1 MIVDLRNLL
10 LIGDVLER
18 LRMLPDNS
26 VDCIVTS
33 PPYWGL
39 RDYGVPGQLGLEETF
54 DEYLAKMVLVFKEL
68 LRVLKPSGTCWVNM
82 GDCYAGGGHGGGGSF
97 AQDGIRCA
105 EAGTDKNR
113 ATRKGR
119 MRSPSGL
126 KDKDLVGQPWALAF
140 ALRAAGWYLRQDIIW
155 HKPAPMPESVRDRCT
170 KAHEYL
176 FLLTKSARY
185 YYDINANRTQGDGRP
200 RSSKPAAELVAHFGN
215 GRGHAGLFARQN
227 RPHGWAEKG
236 CEKTVI
242 AHSRRDSFARVS
254 KSTATPG
261 QKPQHRPGREAVDYV
276 ETANARSVWTIAS
289 RGYKGAH
296 FATFPIELPLRCIS
310 AGCPPGGLVLDPF
323 AGSGTT
329 GEAAAKLGRDYL
341 LVELNRKYVPLIVG
355 RLGIFAPRILETGAI
370 A

>member
-10 LIGDVLER
+10 LIGDVLDR
-18 LRMLPDNS
+18 LRLLPDDS

-39 RDYGVPGQLGLEETF
+39 RDYGASGQLGLEETF
-54 DEYLAKMVLVFKEL
+54 DEYLAKMVLIFKEL

-82 GDCYAGGGHGGGGSF
+82 GDCYATNSRGNREKVS
-97 AQDGIRCA
+97 
-105 EAGTDKNR
+105 DKLWGKHKYRNQVREPRVR
-113 ATRKGR
+113 AIGE
-119 MRSPSGL
+119 L
-126 KDKDLVGQPWALAF
+126 KAKDLVGQPWALAF

-155 HKPAPMPESVRDRCT
+155 SKPAPMPESVRDRCT

-176 FLLTKSARY
+176 FLLTKRPRY
-185 YYDINANRTQGDGRP
+185 YYDAEAIRQAVTGNAHSR
-200 RSSKPAAELVAHFGN
+200 GN
-215 GRGHAGLFARQN
+215 GLNPKALTNSKGCRQN
-227 RPHGWAEKG
+227 ASFSGAICRPQGWAENG
-236 CEKTVI
+236 TEKTAI
-242 AHSRRDSFARVS
+242 AHSRRIARQTAEPKHR
-254 KSTATPG
+254 KSTVNHPMGDRTRHDQTAYG
-261 QKPQHRPGREAVDYV
+261 
-276 ETANARSVWTIAS
+276 ANARSVWTIAS

-296 FATFPIELPLRCIS
+296 FATFPIELPMRCIS

-341 LVELNRKYVPLIVG
+341 LVELNPKFVPLIVG
-355 RLGIFAPRILETGAI
+355 RLGIFAPKIFEGI